1 MDRPNP
7 PPAAAILEGPEG
19 LRAEDGLVRAGC
31 FFRAVKVAGQRGA
44 EDVVDQR

>member
-19 LRAEDGLVRAGC
+19 LRAEDGLVLHVGRD
-31 FFRAVKVAGQRGA
+31 GA
-44 EDVVDQR
+44 PRCLPSRRR